1 MRNRGA
7 GYEGMAARDC
17 GSMRAF
23 DRGDRKA
30 LDDFVGKRGIL
41 TGAGEIPDS
50 ISDADVCFD
59 AHI

>member
-1 MRNRGA
+1 
-7 GYEGMAARDC
+7 MAARDC

-41 TGAGEIPDS
+41 VGAGEIPDS

-59 AHI
+59 AHIYIYK